1 MEQGGPQPHSCGEL
15 GPSGRPLGS
24 LENTLEFQSQRLR
37 RQLGPLL
44 QQGALRGFPPTRP
57 IPMDGQSDASV
68 LPRDV
73 TTGASG
79 SSEGHLWLAV
89 RPSGPFSLPHSE
101 AFDHHPPEAWLWV
114 PLADS

>member
-24 LENTLEFQSQRLR
+24 LENALEFQSQRLR
-37 RQLGPLL
+37 RQLGPLPR
-44 QQGALRGFPPTRP
+44 QGALHGFPATRP

-79 SSEGHLWLAV
+79 SSEGPLWLVV
-89 RPSGPFSLPHSE
+89 RPSGPFSFPHSE
-101 AFDHHPPEAWLWV
+101 AFDHHPPEAWLWA